1 MSEEREEDMADYKHP
16 EVLVS
21 TEWVAENLNAPNT
34 RLVEVDVDTSAYDQ
48 GHIPG
53 AVGWNWQTQL
63 QDNVRRDLISKEALE
78 ALLSKSGIANDTTI
92 LLYGDNNNWFAAYAF
107 WQLKYHGHKDVKLV
121 NGGRKKWLEE
131 KRELTTEPAKVTP
144 TSYKAGEPDDSIRA
158 RRDEV
163 LSVVQGK
170 TKGHLVDVRS
180 VDEFT
185 GKVIAPPGMSE
196 TAQRAGHIPGAA
208 NIPWSQAAAEDGTFK
223 SADALAAL
231 YGGKGVNGGADETI
245 AYCRI
250 GERSSHTWFVLKYL
264 LGYDNVK
271 NYDGSWTEWG
281 NLIGAPVVNQT
292 VSGAAAAAGGSK

>member
-1 MSEEREEDMADYKHP
+1 MAEYKHP
-16 EVLVS
+16 EVLVT
-21 TEWVAENLNAPNT
+21 TEWVAQNLNAPNT
-34 RLVEVDVDTSAYDQ
+34 RLVEVDVDTTAYEQ

-63 QDNVRRDLISKEALE
+63 QDNIKRDLIDRATLE
-78 ALLSKSGIANDTTI
+78 KLLGESGISNDTTI

-107 WQLKYHGHKDVKLV
+107 WQLKYNGHQNVKLI

-131 KRELTTEPAKVTP
+131 KRALTKDAPQVAQTTYRVSRTDESVRAFR
-144 TSYKAGEPDDSIRA
+144 DD
-158 RRDEV
+158 V
-163 LSVVQGK
+163 LAIVQSKKRGQ
-170 TKGHLVDVRS
+170 LVDVRS

-185 GKVIAPPGMSE
+185 GKIIAPPGMTE
-196 TAQRAGHIPGAA
+196 TAQRAGHIPSAA
-208 NIPWSQAAAEDGTFK
+208 NIPWAQAANEDGTFK

-231 YGGKGVNGGADETI
+231 YQGKGVTGSDEVI

-264 LGYDNVK
+264 LGYNNVR

-281 NLIGAPVVNQT
+281 NLIGSPIVNET
-292 VSGAAAAAGGSK
+292 ASNAKVASAK

>member
-1 MSEEREEDMADYKHP
+1 MSEYKHP

-21 TEWVAENLNAPNT
+21 TESVAQNLNAPNT
-34 RLVEVDVDTSAYDQ
+34 RLVEVDVDTTAFDQ

-63 QDNVRRDLISKEALE
+63 QDNVRRDLIDKAALE
-78 ALLSKSGIANDTTI
+78 KLLGESGISNDTTI

-107 WQLKYHGHKDVKLV
+107 WQLKYYGHQNVKLI

-131 KRELTTEPAKVTP
+131 KRPLTKEPTKVASATYRVGALNE
-144 TSYKAGEPDDSIRA
+144 SLRAYRDD
-158 RRDEV
+158 V
-163 LSVVQGK
+163 LSIVQSKKRGQ
-170 TKGHLVDVRS
+170 LVDVRS

-185 GKVIAPPGMSE
+185 GKIIAPPGMTE
-196 TAQRAGHIPGAA
+196 TAQRAGHIPNAA
-208 NIPWSQAAAEDGTFK
+208 NIPWAQAANEDGTFK
-223 SADALAAL
+223 SADALAPL
-231 YGGKGVNGGADETI
+231 YQGKGITGGDEVI

-264 LGYDNVK
+264 LGYDNVR

-281 NLIGAPVVNQT
+281 NLIGSPIVNET
-292 VSGAAAAAGGSK
+292 AANAKAANAN